1 MVSPIKALIFTI
13 TFLVI
18 QQLEG
23 NLIYPKVVGESV
35 GLPAIWV
42 LAAVSAGSSLMG
54 ILGMLTFIPLMATI
68 YTLIRDDVN
77 ARNNGKT
84 QIK

>member
-1 MVSPIKALIFTI
+1 M
-13 TFLVI
+13 
-18 QQLEG
+18 G
-23 NLIYPKVVGESV
+23 DSV

-54 ILGMLTFIPLMATI
+54 VLGMLTFIPLMATV
-68 YTLIRDDVN
+68 YSLIRDDVN

-84 QIK
+84 NIE